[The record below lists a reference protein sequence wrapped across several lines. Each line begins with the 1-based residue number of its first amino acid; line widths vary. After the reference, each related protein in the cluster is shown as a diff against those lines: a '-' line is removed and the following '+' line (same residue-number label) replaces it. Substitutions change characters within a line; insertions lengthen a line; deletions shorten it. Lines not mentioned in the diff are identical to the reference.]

1 MNEPACPADSLLL
14 GIATD
19 DANDSQLESHVRHC
33 KWCQDRIKQMQLQ
46 LNQMADAC
54 NEMASHQT
62 DLQIPEENPDRDHDP
77 PPADDD

>member
-19 DANDSQLESHVRHC
+19 DTSDSQLESHVSQC
-33 KWCQDRIKQMQLQ
+33 KWCQDRIKQLQLQ

-54 NEMASHQT
+54 KEMDSHQT
-62 DLQIPEENPDRDHDP
+62 DLQIPDDDP
-77 PPADDD
+77 GRAHPPTPADDD